1 MHGPRGVG
9 VAVSVDGEVIAVD
22 VRPFNKQPL
31 LMRPRPCPR
40 ARISAWRRTWRICR
54 SGGQSQ
60 LNARQSQIYARP
72 ARRGRGRNC
81 RRWGD
86 RRRGVPLRHGHD
98 GQHRGMVRPQVR
110 GVVDPGAPSMC
121 TNLGC
126 CARISVRRRL
136 WRLCRSG
143 RQSQT
148 NARQSQIRARPRLR
162 LRVAGWSARPGH
174 VSRAH
179 QVSPGTSGESGHVG
193 PGSSGGSG
201 HVRWVRDR
209 QVGPGTSGGSGHVG
223 PAGPVR

>member
-1 MHGPRGVG
+1 MHFPGV
-9 VAVSVDGEVIAVD
+9 
-22 VRPFNKQPL
+22 
-31 LMRPRPCPR
+31 PCPGGQR
-40 ARISAWRRTWRICR
+40 TSADASLRVHESPPGGGRERMRR
-54 SGGQSQ
+54 SGGQGQ

-86 RRRGVPLRHGHD
+86 RRRGVSLRHGHD

-136 WRLCRSG
+136 WRMRRSR

-162 LRVAGWSARPGH
+162 LRVAGWWARPGH
-174 VSRAH
+174 VSRAR
-179 QVSPGTSGESGHVG
+179 QVG
-193 PGSSGGSG
+193 PGSSGESG
-201 HVRWVRDR
+201 DVR
-209 QVGPGTSGGSGHVG
+209 
-223 PAGPVR
+223 